1 MLGADAPEPSETNA
15 ARKAH
20 DESAASLVTQH
31 CVRVK
36 WGHSDDALR
45 VLFADGAE
53 RTNRQIA
60 EALKVSGDA
69 VSQLLRRSTVVER
82 VKHGVWRLRAQGGEG
97 PALSGGDDT
106 KVSRNNNTVC
116 CESGCPNLAAG
127 TRWRVGGWQP
137 CCAACGGETFTP
149 WPGATVTGGR
159 RG

>member
-1 MLGADAPEPSETNA
+1 MAEIRKGHGFRVRCLLDDGTSAHIAIDMQGALDLGTLALVTKTFRRCGCGGELVMLGAGAPEPSETNA

-82 VKHGVWRLRAQGGEG
+82 VKHGVWRLRA
-97 PALSGGDDT
+97 PAT
-106 KVSRNNNTVC
+106 CSR
-116 CESGCPNLAAG
+116 
-127 TRWRVGGWQP
+127 
-137 CCAACGGETFTP
+137 
-149 WPGATVTGGR
+149 
-159 RG
+159 